1 MNKSVILLTGASA
14 GIGRECANHLSTS
27 GWNVLGASRRGTSDG
42 PWQGLQMDVDDDS
55 SVESAF
61 ERVDSE
67 HGELNA
73 VLACAGWGLAGA
85 AELTS
90 IEDAMAQFNT
100 NFWGAVRV
108 VNAAL
113 PRLRERRG
121 GHVVLMSSIG
131 GILGI
136 PYQAFYSA
144 SKFALEGYAE
154 SLAYE
159 VAPFNIHV
167 TLVEPGNFKTG
178 FTAARKKVT
187 SPAMTRIDRRA
198 RKRSP

>member
-1 MNKSVILLTGASA
+1 
-14 GIGRECANHLSTS
+14 
-27 GWNVLGASRRGTSDG
+27 
-42 PWQGLQMDVDDDS
+42 MDVDDDS